1 MEPKVEIYDAT
12 TVWNKKG
19 KPPLVNID
27 VKGRISFSVEAVK
40 LLGLKEGMKLAF
52 RIHSNDRGCIYFY
65 QQATGIPLRLQMTAR
80 SGVRLQVLCRGLPV
94 KLLKSFD
101 YKADTNKSFRV
112 TNDKVK
118 ILNCEMWVILK
129 ENIHK
134 PVKWRKNSRQIL

>member
-1 MEPKVEIYDAT
+1 MKTEVEIYDAT

-52 RIHSNDRGCIYFY
+52 RTHYDDKGCIYFY
-65 QQATGIPLRLQMTAR
+65 QQATGIPLRLQMTTK
-80 SGVRLQVLCRGLPV
+80 SGVRLQILCRGLPV
-94 KLLKSFD
+94 KLLKFFGF
-101 YKADTNKSFRV
+101 KADANKSFTV
-112 TNDKVK
+112 QKETIKVS
-118 ILNCEMWVILK
+118 NCQMWYILK

-134 PVKWRKNSRQIL
+134 PVQWRTRAGK